1 MIVYLIIFLSLKD
14 GQNAVTDFIDT
25 SDYKIHPDLAVGDR
39 MAIEYSEPTF
49 LDQGATYIRVTLLIK
64 SDYFRH
70 YYLMFTIERLKISKD
85 FT

>member
-1 MIVYLIIFLSLKD
+1 
-14 GQNAVTDFIDT
+14 
-25 SDYKIHPDLAVGDR
+25 

-64 SDYFRH
+64 SDYFRD

-85 FT
+85 FTY